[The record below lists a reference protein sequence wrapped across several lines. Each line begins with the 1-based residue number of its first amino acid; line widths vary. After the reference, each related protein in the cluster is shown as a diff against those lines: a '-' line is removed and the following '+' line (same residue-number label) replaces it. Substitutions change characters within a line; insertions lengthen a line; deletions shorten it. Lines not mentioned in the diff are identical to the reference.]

1 VFLVGALL
9 FVWLSTA
16 AIGHFLLGAFSG
28 FGAALWESTTHLL
41 EPGSIDYDD
50 TAAER
55 AIGLIQVIAG
65 LIFLAGVV
73 LTVLTEAVQRA
84 LSRFQGSDPAISRSG
99 HLLLVG
105 FNSALGEIEE
115 RLGHYVEGEMPDTV
129 VLLPEALAE
138 RREDARRA
146 LRGFAGRATVMVADL
161 ESDGFTRACAGDAER
176 IVILSPD
183 GPPEDADLEVMWW
196 ATKLADHL
204 APLGAEAP
212 PVGVEM
218 RRHRNVHAFWVKG
231 AAEATGNPG
240 ELRFPPNFD
249 ALVRD
254 RIIGGTLSL
263 AISKPEFAGAFLDIA
278 GTFGIAPRLDPAGH
292 HAGSTFGEA
301 RTALEPTTL
310 LGLLAGTGPTATA
323 DYLPTGDRVIRGD
336 ERLIVIPRSPGHVS
350 DDRRAIDPSQV
361 KVSPSRPGPVMLVG
375 FSDATRAAIEDLTAT
390 GYDGSRLNLLSPVRP
405 GSYPTTVNGTRP
417 IHIEGS
423 PLEPSDLGRA
433 IDQVDPAI
441 VFVAAPDDQES
452 AAVISALM
460 AAQRCDAPI
469 VVEQSS
475 SDRSRAVRGATEDL
489 TIVSMAGLVAENI
502 ATSSADPALLV
513 ATQALTDDPE
523 LEIESLV
530 YASREPLP
538 IDGLSAA
545 FGSVGSIPIGLSLN
559 DERSAPGYVQAGD
572 HILVLQRV
580 EPA

>member
-1 VFLVGALL
+1 M

-16 AIGHFLLGAFSG
+16 AIGHFILGAFDD
-28 FGAALWESTTHLL
+28 FGAALWESTTHLI
-41 EPGSIDYDD
+41 EPGSIDYDE

-55 AIGLIQVIAG
+55 TIGLIQVIAG

-84 LSRFQGSDPAISRSG
+84 LSRFQGSDPAISRTG
-99 HLLLVG
+99 HLLIVG
-105 FNSALGEIEE
+105 FNPALDEVEE
-115 RLGHYVEGEMPDTV
+115 RLGHYLRGEMPDTV
-129 VLLPEALAE
+129 VLLPEALSE

-146 LRGFAGRATVMVADL
+146 LRGFSGRATVMVADI
-161 ESDGFTRACAGDAER
+161 EDDGFTRACAGEAER
-176 IVILSPD
+176 IVILSPE
-183 GPPEDADLEVMWW
+183 GSPEDADLEAMWW

-204 APLGAEAP
+204 APLGGKAP

-231 AAEATGNPG
+231 VEEAAGNPG

-254 RIIGGTLSL
+254 RIIGGTLAM
-263 AISKPEFAGAFLDIA
+263 AISNPEFAGAFLDIA

-292 HAGSTFGEA
+292 HAGRRFGDA
-301 RTALEPTTL
+301 RAALEPTTL
-310 LGLLAGTGPTATA
+310 LGVLAGTGPAATA
-323 DYLPTGDRVIRGD
+323 EYLPEADRVIGED
-336 ERLIVIPRSPGHVS
+336 ERLIVIPRSPGHAGE
-350 DDRRAIDPSQV
+350 DRPSIDPSQV
-361 KVSPSRPGPVMLVG
+361 KVSPSRPGPALLVG
-375 FSDATRAAIEDLTAT
+375 YSDATRATIEDLADS
-390 GYDGSRLNLLSPVRP
+390 GYEGSRLNLLNPVRP
-405 GSYPTTVNGTRP
+405 GSYPAAVNGTRP
-417 IHIEGS
+417 VHIEGS
-423 PLEPSDLGRA
+423 PLEPADLERA
-433 IDQVDPAI
+433 LDQVDPAI
-441 VFVAAPDDQES
+441 VFVAAPDGRES

-460 AAQRCDAPI
+460 AAQRSDAPI
-469 VVEQSS
+469 VVEQASS
-475 SDRSRAVRGATEDL
+475 NRSRDVRGATEDL

-513 ATQALTDDPE
+513 ATQALNDDPE

-545 FGSVGSIPIGLSLN
+545 FGSVGSIPIGLTLN

-572 HILVLQRV
+572 HILVLQRIG
-580 EPA
+580 PA